1 MPMFRKA
8 WPWFSRG
15 QSLRWHYWCFPPP
28 ARPGYCCEGDSMKNY
43 FRAVLVCAALAYPAL
58 AQDLPLHFEMNSK
71 ILTPPPG
78 MQTIGDSHGDIAV
91 SPAGEI
97 YVSVQAGTHPGIQV
111 YGADGRYLR
120 NVPDAPTDLHGFIIA
135 RGTDR

>member
-1 MPMFRKA
+1 
-8 WPWFSRG
+8 
-15 QSLRWHYWCFPPP
+15 
-28 ARPGYCCEGDSMKNY
+28 MKNY

-120 NVPDAPTDLHGFIIA
+120 NVPDAPTDLQPFVSVERRPGLLLLWESYLRHEVTPNSAKAERISLSFNYG
-135 RGTDR
+135 